1 MPPKALCPG
10 AFVLTSV
17 WPLRPRIIPVVFTMV
32 FHLAAIARP
41 KWIKSAPESLRTFAG
56 AACLGLS
63 FLGGPAAAQD
73 NERQWHLTAYG
84 SQWVNADLL
93 EIPERSLTGTLTAED
108 AYFVGAGLSRV
119 IVPSFSIPLPGTDA
133 ALNGNR
139 IELEGQILRHFG
151 DQSHWEGTVALMFR
165 TGQIPLFGGVSVNL
179 AFGEGLSYASERPNL
194 EGSLRV
200 EPSRFLNYLALE
212 AEFSHASLPG
222 VYFVPKIHHRSG
234 IFGLIAPRESGSNF
248 IGAGIRVDLR

>member
-1 MPPKALCPG
+1 MVEFGLLGANLAVASDHSGSFDDGFHFAAVIRPTLIEPVPG
-10 AFVLTSV
+10 F
-17 WPLRPRIIPVVFTMV
+17 LRR
-32 FHLAAIARP
+32 L
-41 KWIKSAPESLRTFAG
+41 AG

-63 FLGGPAAAQD
+63 FLCGPAAAQG

-93 EIPERSLTGTLTAED
+93 EIPERAVTGRLTAED

-139 IELEGQILRHFG
+139 IELEGQVLRH
-151 DQSHWEGTVALMFR
+151 SLMFR
-165 TGQIPLFGGVSVNL
+165 TGQIPLFGGVSFNL

-200 EPSRFLNYLALE
+200 EPSRFLNYLAVE